1 MLTGKDSLVKHGSGC
16 EDQDMTEQTAFPHN
30 NVSVNATAELVSAS
44 ARRLND
50 LHVFHL
56 NTADVFIQIFD
67 AVAAADVTVGTT
79 TADIAY
85 LVPASDGT
93 NRGALDKMF
102 SVPLYFTDGIV
113 IAVTTTPTGNT
124 SPAAAAHVALTYS

>member
-1 MLTGKDSLVKHGSGC
+1 MELQHAL
-16 EDQDMTEQTAFPHN
+16 AHN
-30 NVSVNATAELVSAS
+30 NVSVNATAELVSAA
-44 ARRLND
+44 ARRLHD

-56 NTADVFIQIFD
+56 NTTDVFIQLFD

-85 LVPASDGT
+85 LIPASDGT
-93 NRGALDKMF
+93 NRGALDKTF
-102 SVPLYFTDGIV
+102 SLPLYFTDGIV

-124 SPAAAAHVALTYS
+124 SPSAAAHVALTYS